1 MPDALT
7 IPGLPV
13 ASGQTITDELWN
25 DSFDSIKSKWDARF
39 GALTAGH
46 IFVANA
52 SGVITGV
59 AMSGDGT
66 ISQAG
71 ALTVTDLAAVKSQ
84 AGITAGGIV
93 RRGKSIIATQETT
106 TSATYTTLTT
116 PDQVSNVVLPT
127 DGLIVVGF
135 QAYAKTDVNASGR
148 AAIFL
153 GANQLKGPGTVPAV
167 VETPAFSSGAND
179 WSVVVSTSVGLTRD
193 STGSV
198 TSPAVVTTGMVL
210 PPPLLGGGLC
220 SIWAAA
226 GTYTVSVQWKTS
238 SGTLT
243 AKERRLWVWTMGF

>member
-93 RRGKSIIATQETT
+93 RAGKSIIATQQTT
-106 TSATYTTLTT
+106 TSASYTTLTT

-127 DGLIVVGF
+127 DGLIVVAF
-135 QAYAKTDVNASGR
+135 QAYAKTSVGQSGR

-153 GANQLKGPGTVPAV
+153 GANQLKGPDTVPAV
-167 VETPAFSSGAND
+167 TETFGFSSGADN
-179 WSVVVSTSVGLTRD
+179 WATVFSSSRGLGVD
-193 STGSV
+193 DLGSV
-198 TSPAVVTTGMVL
+198 TSPAVVTTGMIL
-210 PPPLLGGGLC
+210 PTPLSEGGLC
-220 SIWAAA
+220 PIWAAA
-226 GTYTVSVQWKTS
+226 GTYTISVQWKTS

-243 AKERRLWVWTMGF
+243 AKERRLWVWTRGF